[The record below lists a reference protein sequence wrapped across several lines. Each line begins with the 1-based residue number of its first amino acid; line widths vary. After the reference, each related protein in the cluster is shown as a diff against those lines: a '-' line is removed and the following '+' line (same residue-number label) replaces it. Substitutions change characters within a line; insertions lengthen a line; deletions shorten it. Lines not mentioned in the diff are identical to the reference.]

1 MAVIHITNNYDVK
14 EVARELN
21 DFNFNDDIS
30 LNDFSAL
37 VEEVDPSEYR
47 KLLYA
52 GVLSCVKEEVPQEL
66 AEVLVSSNISYD
78 EIIRSLTLS
87 DSMIN
92 NIITNHLDKVDGEV
106 LMRQQGI
113 TDEQFV
119 HIINYGYQIY
129 PGSLGECIGELR
141 NVEYAK
147 YIINNWNSIP
157 SLCDNDIND
166 FRYALFNRFGSVLL
180 SNDESMTLFGQVRP
194 ELSSEELRNYE
205 PCAEGWKRTYKWAGR
220 SDKKYSWNEFIAR
233 HVLAN
238 QDNVDGAK
246 SDLEWLAETL
256 SDEHDYFYHTNW

>member
-1 MAVIHITNNYDVK
+1 MAFIHITNNYDVK

-21 DFNFNDDIS
+21 SFNFTDEIS

-37 VEEVDPSEYR
+37 VEEVEPSEYR

-66 AEVLVSSNISYD
+66 AEVLVSSNIQYNELIS
-78 EIIRSLTLS
+78 SLTLS
-87 DSMIN
+87 DSMIS
-92 NIITNHLDKVDGEV
+92 NIIEHHLYKVDGEI
-106 LMRQQGI
+106 LLRQKGI
-113 TDEQFV
+113 THDQFV
-119 HIINYGYQIY
+119 RVLNHGSNIY
-129 PGSLGECIGELR
+129 TGSLGECIGESR
-141 NVEYAK
+141 NVEYAT

-157 SLCDNDIND
+157 NLCDKDIDD
-166 FRYALFNRFGSVLL
+166 FRYPLFNRFGSVLL
-180 SNDESMTLFGQVRP
+180 SDAESMLLFGRVRP
-194 ELSSEELRNYE
+194 ELSSEELRDYE

-220 SDKKYSWNEFIAR
+220 SDRKYSWNEFIAR

-256 SDEHDYFYHTNW
+256 SDEHDYFYHY